1 MQGLIVIGGGEHARV
16 VIDAARSQHWNVLG
30 FVDPY
35 ICEETA
41 IRLNVP
47 RLGGDDSL
55 TQSKYSDASFVLGV
69 AGIGVTVQRRLIVER
84 IDVDRA
90 RWASVIHA
98 SATVS
103 STALIEPG
111 GVVLGG
117 AVINTGAH
125 VGAHS
130 IVNSAAVVEHDVRLG
145 EFVHVG
151 PGSALGGGTTVG
163 QESYLGI
170 GCRIRDHIALG
181 NRTFVGMGAVVTKSF
196 SDNARLVGVPARNL
210 LAIPPRA
217 SQKLK

>member
-30 FVDPY
+30 FVDPG

-41 IRLNVP
+41 IRLNVT

-84 IDVDRA
+84 IGVDRA

-111 GVVLGG
+111 GVVL
-117 AVINTGAH
+117 
-125 VGAHS
+125 VGADS

>member
-1 MQGLIVIGGGEHARV
+1 MPSYPAFYGAAANDDNWNHMV
-16 VIDAARSQHWNVLG
+16 VRPSTMG
-30 FVDPY
+30 FGDT
-35 ICEETA
+35 CEC
-41 IRLNVP
+41 
-47 RLGGDDSL
+47 DSL
-55 TQSKYSDASFVLGV
+55 F
-69 AGIGVTVQRRLIVER
+69 
-84 IDVDRA
+84 DRA
-90 RWASVIHA
+90 HRTRWGCAWW
-98 SATVS
+98 
-103 STALIEPG
+103 G
-111 GVVLGG
+111 
-117 AVINTGAH
+117 VINTGAH